1 MSHADEVVA
10 TVTPSTMLRSG
21 DLVDTYS
28 TVEGTVV
35 LVAGPTGHRVV
46 RLSPL
51 GDAVRAAIGPGRTLA
66 ELEVELVSRL
76 GEPPAGSLSELVR
89 SAVLALV
96 DESVIIAGQA
106 PKGDNSGVFRS

>member
-1 MSHADEVVA
+1 MSHHVEVVA
-10 TVTPSTMLRSG
+10 TVTSSTLLRSG
-21 DLVDTYS
+21 DLLDTYS
-28 TVEGTVV
+28 TAVGTVV

-76 GEPPAGSLSELVR
+76 GDPPAGGVSELVR

-96 DESVIIAGQA
+96 DERVIVAGQG
-106 PKGDNSGVFRS
+106 PKDDISGVIRP

>member
-1 MSHADEVVA
+1 MNHPDEGVA

-21 DLVDTYS
+21 DLLDTYS

-35 LVAGPTGHRVV
+35 LVAASTGHRVV

-76 GEPPAGSLSELVR
+76 GAPPDGSLSELVV

-96 DESVIIAGQA
+96 EERVIVAGQG
-106 PKGDNSGVFRS
+106 PKGDNSDVFRS